1 MNGFGAYLAETL
13 QTTHPEV
20 RVVALGVPDRLIEQ
34 APRAEQ
40 LEALRAHRRRDRPPD
55 HRAAARGEPRSAMKV
70 GVVGNPRYRDLR
82 AVLEH
87 VARQAPVQAAS
98 RSTPRS
104 GWASFWPRDIPP
116 FEGVELDAL
125 VTFGGDGT
133 LLRGAR
139 LCGGR
144 EIPILGVNLGR
155 VGFLTTATRD
165 TLDPALD
172 ALVAG
177 RYVIERRQALQ
188 AAIKDVEGNHR
199 VSQLAVN
206 DVAVH
211 KGGVARVVRVNVF
224 IHGEN
229 VGPYSADGIIV
240 ATPTG
245 STAYSLS
252 AGGPDRGAGRRGDRR
267 HADRAHTLAVRP
279 LVVPATYRIV
289 IEPMAGWADDCWC
302 RSTGR
307 PGARWRRARAWTCG
321 GPTSGV
327 PHPARRRR
335 VLQPDAAE
343 AALGGSVGAGG
354 GEVTRAGGRSG
365 GRTVSRS

>member
-1 MNGFGAYLAETL
+1 
-13 QTTHPEV
+13 
-20 RVVALGVPDRLIEQ
+20 
-34 APRAEQ
+34 
-40 LEALRAHRRRDRPPD
+40 
-55 HRAAARGEPRSAMKV
+55 MKA
-70 GVVGNPRYRDLR
+70 GVVGNPRYEGLK

-87 VARQAPVQAAS
+87 VAHRAPQLKFALYS
-98 RSTPRS
+98 EERLR
-104 GWASFWPRDIPP
+104 SFWSADIPS

-125 VTFGGDGT
+125 ITFGGDGT
-133 LLRGAR
+133 LLRAAR
-139 LCGGR
+139 LCAGR

-165 TLDPALD
+165 TLDAALD

-188 AAIKDVEGNHR
+188 ASIKDGDGSYR

-224 IHGEN
+224 IQGEN

-252 AGGPDRGAGRRGDRR
+252 AGGPIVVPGVEAIIVTPI
-267 HADRAHTLAVRP
+267 AAHTLAVRP

-289 IEPMAGWADDCWC
+289 IEPMAGWADDLLV
-302 RSTGR
+302 SFDGQTGTTLA
-307 PGARWRRARAWTCG
+307 PGESVDVRRAD
-321 GPTSGV
+321 
-327 PHPARRRR
+327 HR
-335 VLQPDAAE
+335 VCLIR
-343 AALGGSVGAGG
+343 LGGDGFI
-354 GEVTRAGGRSG
+354 
-365 GRTVSRS
+365 SRMRQKLHWGDLSEREAVR